1 MQTGNPLTELQLK
14 ALGIDLKYLDGLN
27 LCFSR
32 FNLNTPQ
39 RQAGFIGQCQ
49 HESMNFTILEENLNY
64 SKEGLVRTW
73 PARFNKDT
81 AVAYHRNPR
90 MIGSKVYA
98 NRMGNSNEASGE
110 GWLYRGRGLIQLT
123 GKQQYLLCGFALDVD
138 LVAHPDL
145 LTQVPCAVLSAG
157 WYWDNNTL
165 NRFCDVQDWKGLTK
179 AINGGYNGLED
190 RLARI
195 KKALVVLNT

>member
-1 MQTGNPLTELQLK
+1 MTDVYILTELHIK
-14 ALGIDLKYLDGLN
+14 ALGIDLKYLEGLN

-32 FNLNTPQ
+32 FNLNTPE

-49 HESMNFTILEENLNY
+49 HESLNFTILEENLNY
-64 SKEGLVRTW
+64 SKEGLVKTW
-73 PARFNKDT
+73 PARFNKDS
-81 AVAYHRNPR
+81 AVVYHRNPR

-98 NRMGNSNEASGE
+98 NRMGNADEASGE

-123 GKQQYLLCGFALDVD
+123 GKQQYILCGFALDVD
-138 LVAHPDL
+138 FTAHPDL
-145 LTQVPCAVLSAG
+145 LTGVPYAVLSAG

-195 KKALVVLNT
+195 KKALVVLQT